1 MTTTDTHTGHNI
13 DDIKLILKDF
23 HKIIKVISM
32 YPENNPLPQSMKRSF
47 SDKLIELIKKN
58 GSIDITVSKDKLTY
72 RKETVYID
80 RSREERL
87 AGLFFD
93 AGLNG
98 FSFKDSLELDDIHRL
113 LDVLKNYVNAPHR
126 AEEFVNNIWEVGVN
140 GFTVTTVEDVNLAA
154 YDGDFRIQEFLES
167 YNDDDDERDRDSVLN
182 EEYQSLFSYIETDDD
197 ENSDVPAAPVHIE
210 FDDEGQ
216 VSQVSEPE
224 SLVDDP
230 DGSLRTVAAV
240 EAMGFADLPPAKVNI
255 YDTNLLLDDEYRL
268 STEEEELM
276 KRMVADDALFDLYES
291 TSALLKELFQHE
303 TELNGFHETAGIC
316 EKILKEFILA
326 GKIIEAGL
334 LLQYVREL
342 DEKIRGDKP
351 QWAERLKEINLTAGS
366 RDYLAALA
374 ETLNGHPGIGTDELL
389 RYLDNFGWEALSGI
403 TDLLGELEH
412 RLHRDT
418 LCNYLSSRG
427 RDKVSIIARSIA
439 DKRWYVVRNA
449 VIILAR
455 IGDEQ
460 ALSFLKK
467 VVRHDQPQVRRELV
481 NSLEECHN
489 ETALEILGVMVHD
502 SDDEIRQAAVGA
514 IVARRGQKAFEV
526 ITDIINDDTFRKLA
540 RENQQQLLNAYSII
554 GGDHAVE
561 YLSGLILRVNP
572 LKDATL
578 TFFREAAFEALTL
591 NRSEKSEK
599 FLLKL
604 TSSWRPQLKQLAMA
618 AIKKRREIIYGG

>member
-1 MTTTDTHTGHNI
+1 MTTTDTHAGQNI
-13 DDIKLILKDF
+13 DDIKLILRDF

-47 SDKLIELIKKN
+47 SDKLIELIKKH
-58 GSIDITVSKDKLTY
+58 GRIEITVGKDKLTY
-72 RKETVYID
+72 CKETVYID

-98 FSFKDSLELDDIHRL
+98 FSFKESLEIDDIYKL

-126 AEEFVNNIWEVGVN
+126 AEEFVNSIWEAGIT

-167 YNDDDDERDRDSVLN
+167 YNVDKEDRNPVLS
-182 EEYQSLFSYIETDDD
+182 EEYQSLFSYIEADD
-197 ENSDVPAAPVHIE
+197 EDGEVPAGSVRIE
-210 FDDEGQ
+210 FDDEGR
-216 VSQVSEPE
+216 VSQTAEPE
-224 SLVDDP
+224 NLIDDP
-230 DGSLRTVAAV
+230 DGSLHTVEAV
-240 EAMGFADLPPAKVNI
+240 EAMGFADLPPAKINI

-268 STEEEELM
+268 SAEEEELM
-276 KRMVADDALFDLYES
+276 KQMVTDDALFDMYES
-291 TSALLKELFQHE
+291 TSALLKELFRHE
-303 TELNGFHETAGIC
+303 TELNGFFETAGIC

-342 DEKIRGDKP
+342 DENIRGEKP

-366 RDYLAALA
+366 RDYLTALT
-374 ETLNGHPGIGTDELL
+374 ETLNGHSGIGADELL

-412 RLHRDT
+412 HLHRDT

-427 RDKVSIIARSIA
+427 RDKVTIIARSIT

-460 ALSFLKK
+460 ALSYLKK
-467 VVRHDQPQVRRELV
+467 VIRHDQLQVRRELV
-481 NSLEECHN
+481 NSLEECPN
-489 ETALEILGVMVHD
+489 ETALEILGVMVYD
-502 SDDEIRQAAVGA
+502 PDDDLRRAAVEA
-514 IVARRGQKAFEV
+514 IVRRRGQKAFEV
-526 ITDIINDDTFRKLA
+526 ITDIINADSFRSLA
-540 RENQQQLLNAYSII
+540 RENQRQLLNAYSII

-561 YLSGLILRVNP
+561 YLSGLILRANP

-578 TFFREAAFEALTL
+578 AFFREAAFEALTL

-604 TSSWRPQLKQLAMA
+604 TSSWRPQLKHLATA